1 MGTRGCILVLLVVQ
15 GQEVFSQNGGRSIN
29 WSSLGFLS
37 GGKEHLEQHR
47 STGFTQEGNMVSDND
62 IDSVGLTGTGTGVES
77 GEDYETFLT
86 AESDPEGRI
95 RPYRRKNRFKKRRKQ
110 SQDYYSKNNLN
121 RDSGYSSPSSSYG
134 APSLSYKA
142 PSSSYEA
149 PPSYDTPST
158 YEAPSYEAPSYTGP
172 SYEAPAYPAPQDSY
186 NGENTFNDFL
196 NALAAFLPIGLF
208 LAAIPPNLIVINSR
222 RKRGVELE
230 ENGNSLEK
238 VFSFPFLERIEDIGG
253 FGQLSRNSECQAQ
266 LFCLLSSRGLQQE
279 ANSIQRLLGYSLN
292 YTPQLVARILNLETV
307 LEASIAGNCEQFKC
321 ISRRS

>member
-121 RDSGYSSPSSSYG
+121 RDSGYSAPSYG
-134 APSLSYKA
+134 APSSSYKA

-149 PPSYDTPST
+149 PSSYD
-158 YEAPSYEAPSYTGP
+158 APLSYEAPSYTGP
-172 SYEAPAYPAPQDSY
+172 DYGAPQDPY